1 MHLYVIYIDWK
12 DVNVFAIIIRLL
24 VDACAAKEYFEGDD
38 MYPYLLFPSKKKP
51 KKVSFAMDMCLFV
64 SETVIHSTN
73 HKLLLSSLAGEKK
86 KTVKRVGK
94 LDKIESDPK

>member
-1 MHLYVIYIDWK
+1 
-12 DVNVFAIIIRLL
+12 
-24 VDACAAKEYFEGDD
+24 
-38 MYPYLLFPSKKKP
+38 
-51 KKVSFAMDMCLFV
+51 MCLFV